1 MTRKLPPL
9 QALRAFEAAAQH
21 ENFSSAAEVL
31 HVTHGAVSRQIA
43 ALETWLGVPVFHR
56 HGKRVQLTDEGRR
69 YLYAIQGAFD
79 TIASA
84 TAQLRESGTARAL
97 RINALPTFAMRWL
110 LPRLSTFQK
119 RYPAVELK
127 LSTDD
132 HMLSE
137 TADMFDIAIR
147 RGPGHWPNCE
157 AGEFLAESELP
168 VCSPSLMRRTPI
180 ESVDD
185 LAQHT
190 LLHSDTRPDA
200 WQKWLAAA
208 GARGTKFKR
217 RQSFDHFYLALQAAV
232 DGLGVVLGPLPLIS
246 DELASG
252 RLVAPLPGP
261 AIAARSYWW
270 VAPRPQAQL
279 PLIRDFC
286 SWLEEEAQRAVHEA
300 PAPQARRR

>member
-1 MTRKLPPL
+1 MSRKLPPL

-21 ENFSSAAEVL
+21 ENFSAAAESL

-43 ALETWLGVPVFHR
+43 TLEAWLGVQVFHR

-69 YLYAIQGAFD
+69 YLFAIQGAFD
-79 TIASA
+79 TIAAA
-84 TAQLRESGTARAL
+84 TAHLREAGTARAL

-119 RYPAVELK
+119 RYPSVELK

-132 HMLSE
+132 HLIAE
-137 TADMFDIAIR
+137 TAEMFDVAIR
-147 RGPGHWPNCE
+147 RGPGHWPNC
-157 AGEFLAESELP
+157 ASGEFLAESELP
-168 VCSPSLMRRTPI
+168 VCSPGLMRRSPI
-180 ESVDD
+180 QRVDD

-200 WQKWLAAA
+200 WQKWLTAA
-208 GARGTKFKR
+208 GARSTKLKR

-232 DGLGVVLGPLPLIS
+232 DGLGVVLGPLPLIA

-252 RLVAPLPGP
+252 RLVAPLAGP
-261 AIAARSYWW
+261 AIPARSYWW
-270 VAPRPQAQL
+270 VVPRTQAEI

-286 SWLEEEAQRAVHEA
+286 AWLEQEAKAESGA
-300 PAPQARRR
+300 ARSTHP